1 MYKTVVIK
9 GDELTSKNPYVSS
22 YITNLNNFYKQNP
35 NIEIINIKHLVTSM
49 ADYTAII
56 TYKEGKNK

>member
-1 MYKTVVIK
+1 MYKTAIIR
-9 GDELTSKNPYVSS
+9 GDVLTSKNPDVSS

-35 NIEIINIKHLVTSM
+35 NIEIINIKHLVTSK

-56 TYKEGKNK
+56 TYKEK